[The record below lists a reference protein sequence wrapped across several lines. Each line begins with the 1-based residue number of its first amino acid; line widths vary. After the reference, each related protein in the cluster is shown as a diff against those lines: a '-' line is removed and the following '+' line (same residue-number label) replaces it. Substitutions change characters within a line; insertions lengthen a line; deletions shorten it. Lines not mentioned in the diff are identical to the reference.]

1 MATNWMLV
9 FVHLDRHEYEEAERA
24 TDVFIGLSA
33 KRNPARPSMTGTV
46 RAIVRARLDIARGR
60 PEAALET
67 LKAAEALYA
76 DLDPATRE
84 EFSFQWMS
92 TMAEATLAAGRV
104 DEAIAAGE
112 KLALGILQSMVISS
126 IANYNMP
133 FLKDVLARAYWK
145 KGDLEKAAAEY
156 RKLLTIDPANQARGW
171 MSPLY
176 HYRLGRVLE
185 EKGDRAGAR
194 AEYAQVPGRLEGRGS
209 VPPRARRRP
218 PTHGGEIGGPD
229 GPAARGRGL

>member
-1 MATNWMLV
+1 
-9 FVHLDRHEYEEAERA
+9 
-24 TDVFIGLSA
+24 
-33 KRNPARPSMTGTV
+33 
-46 RAIVRARLDIARGR
+46 
-60 PEAALET
+60 
-67 LKAAEALYA
+67 
-76 DLDPATRE
+76 
-84 EFSFQWMS
+84 
-92 TMAEATLAAGRV
+92 
-104 DEAIAAGE
+104 
-112 KLALGILQSMVISS
+112 MVISS
-126 IANYNMP
+126 IANYNLP

-145 KGDLEKAAAEY
+145 KGDLERAAAEY

-194 AEYAQVPGRLEGRGS
+194 AEYAKFLEGWKDADP

-229 GPAARGRGL
+229 GPAARDRGL